1 MRHWPRVFLAVA
13 VGYLALHALAGVLGI
28 PPSLFFSA
36 LFQAAGFAFGCVALL
51 LVAYQLTRR

>member
-1 MRHWPRVFLAVA
+1 MRHWPRLFLALA
-13 VGYLALHALAGVLGI
+13 VGYLALHGLAAVLGI

-36 LFQAAGFAFGCVALL
+36 LFQAAGFAAGVIALL